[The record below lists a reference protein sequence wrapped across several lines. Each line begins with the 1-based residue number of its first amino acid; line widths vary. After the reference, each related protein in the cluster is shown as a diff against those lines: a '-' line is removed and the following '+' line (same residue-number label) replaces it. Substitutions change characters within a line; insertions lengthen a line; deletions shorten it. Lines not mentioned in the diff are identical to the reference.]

1 MAISK
6 NEELAGIFKKYMSK
20 FVENLDMDKT
30 LANNTGS

>member
-6 NEELAGIFKKYMSK
+6 NEDLVGIFKKYSK